1 MIAQLTYQNTFPRK
15 FASRPTASS
24 SGLIQ
29 VFAAAVVNQ
38 QFCDMLLQNPSIALQ
53 RGYLG
58 QTFSLSKE
66 EQELITSIHAKS
78 LSDLAKQVNRSLVS
92 NY

>member
-1 MIAQLTYQNTFPRK
+1 MIASFTYQDISPRK
-15 FASRPTASS
+15 LDSRPNSS
-24 SGLIQ
+24 SGLSQ

-58 QTFSLSKE
+58 ETFSLSEE
-66 EQELITSIHAKS
+66 EQDLITSIRAHS
-78 LSDLAKQVNRSLVS
+78 LSDLAKQVNLSLLS
-92 NY
+92 NC

>member
-1 MIAQLTYQNTFPRK
+1 MIASFVYQNSSPRNLN
-15 FASRPTASS
+15 SRSNSS
-24 SGLIQ
+24 SGLSQ

-38 QFCDMLLQNPSIALQ
+38 QFCDMLLHDPSKALQ

-58 QTFSLSKE
+58 EAFSLSEE
-66 EQELITSIHAKS
+66 EQDLITSIRAQS
-78 LSDLAKQVNRSLVS
+78 LTDLAKQINHSLLN